1 MDGICGELK
10 LSPKI
15 KRETT
20 EYHWCTKNFT
30 VQTDYKLNLIKEL
43 YECSR
48 IARIFEM
55 KDYPAPNTD
64 CILAVYNALAIKAL
78 QKSAQ
83 NKD

>member
-1 MDGICGELK
+1 MCTELK

-43 YECSR
+43 YKCSR
-48 IARIFEM
+48 IARVFEM
-55 KDYPAPNTD
+55 KHYPAPNTG
-64 CILAVYNALAIKAL
+64 CILAIHNALAIRVL
-78 QKSAQ
+78 QKSTQ